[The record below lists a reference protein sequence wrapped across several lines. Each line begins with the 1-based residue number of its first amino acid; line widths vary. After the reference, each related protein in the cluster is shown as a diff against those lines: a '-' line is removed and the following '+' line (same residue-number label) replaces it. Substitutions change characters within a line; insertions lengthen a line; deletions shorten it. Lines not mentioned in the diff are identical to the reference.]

1 MKKPSLQPCAR
12 WADQLAVALDDLAPA
27 ERAALEV
34 HLLSC
39 QACAAVF
46 AEYRQLD
53 ERILAVSSPAPLA
66 GLPPRLVQLWREE
79 EQAGH
84 PRPGVRL
91 RGLRL
96 MEDEMRTSEAQ
107 HTGGPAATSGT
118 LHARARRR
126 VVSALSVVAAVLAI
140 TLIMAGLLASRSPK
154 TSTVGNPEPTARREQ
169 GWSALP
175 NLTSLPGVP
184 VIAPS
189 NPQVV
194 YESVRDNQPQL
205 QRSDDAGATWQS
217 LPLPAGAPQGNG
229 AVALLFVNPLNAQQ
243 VYLEINTCPTAQAS
257 SIGPAVV
264 LSSGEG
270 CTTFDYVST
279 DAGTHWQ
286 QAQWP
291 VSANDLHK
299 TRLGGIY
306 AYPAFQVQGTRLYAL
321 LSVGDGVGSILVTST
336 DGVSW
341 QPADQP
347 LRAQANCATGF
358 APTPTG
364 STVFAITTDQCT
376 GGSSLALTSTSG
388 MSSLALPLAGG
399 GGNFLWRS
407 DDAGAHWSKV
417 GGILAGINLR
427 AFHLAGFSQPVLYD
441 DGFLSSENILS
452 PATIKVS
459 VDGGHTWQSAPT
471 APAAPLYSD
480 DAGILATFSD
490 GSIVGEF
497 GGAFY
502 AWRVGQAA
510 WQKVA
515 PEIFEAP
522 KVGAG
527 PVMHLFITQGA
538 GEKGTFWAVI
548 AKNSGYIVYTYQ
560 QKSSAFQQ

>member
-1 MKKPSLQPCAR
+1 MKKPTLHPCAQ
-12 WADQLAVALDDLAPA
+12 WADQLAVSPDDLAPA
-27 ERAALEV
+27 ERAALEA

-53 ERILAVSSPAPLA
+53 ERILAVSSPVPLA

-79 EQAGH
+79 DQSGH
-84 PRPGVRL
+84 PRSGVRL
-91 RGLRL
+91 RGFRL

-107 HTGGPAATSGT
+107 QTGGPAATSGT
-118 LHARARRR
+118 PQTRARRR

-140 TLIMAGLLASRSPK
+140 TLIVAGLIVSHSPK
-154 TSTVGNPEPTARREQ
+154 ASTVGNQGPTAKGEQ
-169 GWSALP
+169 GWSPSP
-175 NLTSLPGVP
+175 NLAGLPDLP

-194 YESVRDNQPQL
+194 YESVSGNQL
-205 QRSDDAGATWQS
+205 QVRRSNDGGATWQS
-217 LPLPAGAPQGNG
+217 LMLPAGAPQGNG

-257 SIGPAVV
+257 SIGPAAI

-270 CTTFDYVST
+270 CTTFDYVSA
-279 DAGTHWQ
+279 DAGAHWQ
-286 QAQWP
+286 PAQWP
-291 VSANDLHK
+291 VSANHLHQ
-299 TRLGGIY
+299 TRLGGVY
-306 AYPAFQVQGTRLYAL
+306 DYPAFQVQGTRLYAL
-321 LSVGDGVGSILVTST
+321 LSVGNGVESILVTST

-341 QPADQP
+341 QPADQA

-358 APTPTG
+358 AAMPTG
-364 STVFAITTDQCT
+364 STVFAITTDQCIAAR
-376 GGSSLALTSTSG
+376 SLALTNTSG

-427 AFHLAGFSQPVLYD
+427 AFILAGFSQPVLYD
-441 DGFLSSENILS
+441 DGFLSSDNTIS

-459 VDGGHTWQSAPT
+459 VDGGHTWQA
-471 APAAPLYSD
+471 APAGPAATLYSD
-480 DAGILATFSD
+480 DAGILATLSD
-490 GSIVGEF
+490 GSIVAEF

-502 AWRVGQAA
+502 AWRAGQTS
-510 WQKVA
+510 WHQVA

-527 PVMHLFITQGA
+527 AVMHLFVTQGT
-538 GEKGTFWAVI
+538 GEKATFWAVI
-548 AKNSGYIVYTYQ
+548 AKKSGYIVYSYQ
-560 QKSSAFQQ
+560 QK